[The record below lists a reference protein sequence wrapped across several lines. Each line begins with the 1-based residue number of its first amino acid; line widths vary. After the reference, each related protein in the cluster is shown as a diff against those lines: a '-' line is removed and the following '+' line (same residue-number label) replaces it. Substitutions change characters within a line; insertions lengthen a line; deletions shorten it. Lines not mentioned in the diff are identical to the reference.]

1 MNFFP
6 KGITTSTKRCS
17 SKRYSRASWKKTYD
31 ERKSLR
37 DKIID
42 EVKKIV
48 TGFGI
53 NIAESSAEF
62 TEKLI
67 ELKFYLMNT
76 MVRKIINFYPKNKRE
91 KSMQLQKSSVKMTT
105 CKIFK
110 QSIKQD
116 VTGGYNIHCGYKR

>member
-1 MNFFP
+1 MFIKTVFESEL
-6 KGITTSTKRCS
+6 KQ
-17 SKRYSRASWKKTYD
+17 TYD

-116 VTGGYNIHCGYKR
+116 VTGGYNIQCGYKR